1 MEEINRF
8 SAGNRGEKVRSDCFM
23 TFELKTEGG
32 IKLTLSSKVE
42 SIYGEHI
49 RLLCLKILDYFEVKH
64 AVLDIED
71 SGALDFVIAARLES
85 VIKQSKASDK
95 EFLQELI
102 TENTLITNKKRNRI
116 TRLYL
121 PGNTPSLMI
130 NSGIHQPDGVIL
142 DLEDSVAYLKKHEAR
157 FLVRNALRS
166 LNFLG
171 AERMVRI
178 NQFPE
183 GLKDLPYLIPH
194 NVNVILIP
202 KCENEVQIKTIV
214 GHIEMIQKKSKTINP
229 VWLMPIIESAKGVL
243 NIVEIA
249 KSSNTI
255 VAIAIGLEDLTA
267 DLGVSRTHLGIES
280 LFARSQIITT
290 CKAFG
295 IQPIDSVFS
304 DVEDLEGLKENVL
317 ASKSLGFE
325 GMGCIHP
332 RQIEIIRRYFAPSDD
347 EIEEAKSIIV
357 AYNLAIEKG
366 LGVISL
372 GTKMIDV
379 PVVEK
384 AKHIIKH
391 AIELGRLDENW
402 TCK

>member
-8 SAGNRGEKVRSDCFM
+8 SAGNRGEKVRSDCFISL
-23 TFELKTEGG
+23 ELKTEGG
-32 IKLTLSSKVE
+32 IKLSLFSKVQ

-49 RLLCLKILDYFEVKH
+49 RLLCLEILDYFEVKD
-64 AVLDIED
+64 AIIEIED

-85 VIKQSKASDK
+85 VIKQSKASDR

-121 PGNTPSLMI
+121 PGNTPSLML
-130 NSGIHQPDGVIL
+130 NSGIHQPDGIIL
-142 DLEDSVAYLKKHEAR
+142 DLEDSVAFLKKQEAR

-166 LNFLG
+166 LNFFG

-202 KCENEVQIKTIV
+202 KCENDVQIKKIV
-214 GHIEMIQKKSKTINP
+214 SHIEQIQKKSKTSNP

-249 KSSNTI
+249 KSSNMI

-267 DLGVSRTHLGIES
+267 DLGVKRSHLGIES

-295 IQPIDSVFS
+295 LQPIDSVFS
-304 DVEDLEGLKENVL
+304 DVDDLEALKENVL
-317 ASKSLGFE
+317 VSKSMGFE

-332 RQIEIIRRYFAPSDD
+332 RQIEIIRKYFSPSDD

-357 AYNLAIEKG
+357 AYNFAIENG
-366 LGVISL
+366 HGVISL
-372 GTKMIDV
+372 GTKMVDAPI
-379 PVVEK
+379 VEK
-384 AKHIIKH
+384 AKNIIKH
-391 AIELGRLDENW
+391 AIELGRLDKNW
-402 TCK
+402 TC